1 MKPLIL
7 GLALA
12 VSLQAQTPTTPIPS
26 PAPLEAAP
34 AQALRTEAELNTL
47 LGPIALYPDA
57 LIGIIL
63 PASTAPANIVLAARA
78 VDQKATADSIA
89 AQPWDDSV
97 KALTHYPDLLRWLDQ
112 NLTWTQAVG
121 EAFKAQPADVMTTMQ
136 RLRQQARAAGT
147 LVDTPQQLVVA
158 EENTVRIVP
167 AQPDVIYVPVYD
179 PAVVYVTRTTYVGHR
194 YIHFHRPYPCGPWL
208 TYRPDWH
215 HHNVI
220 IIGHGHGYRYGG
232 HHHYAHYSSGHP
244 VRVWTPPSHVHSH
257 TRYTTPPPRR
267 PNAVEP
273 APSIT
278 RPRTPFRETPAPN
291 RPFAR
296 ESLRPDSQPKPAE
309 RLLPGSRNPS
319 PAQQRPGQSGLSAD
333 DRWPREGKPFKR

>member
-1 MKPLIL
+1 MKPLFL

-12 VSLQAQTPTTPIPS
+12 IPLQAQVPTTPVPA
-26 PAPLEAAP
+26 PAPLEVTAS
-34 AQALRTEAELNTL
+34 QALRTDAELNTL

-63 PASTAPANIVLAARA
+63 PASTVPANIVLAARA

-121 EAFKAQPADVMTTMQ
+121 EAFKSQPADVMNTMQ

-179 PAVVYVTRTTYVGHR
+179 PAVVYVSQTTYIGHR
-194 YIHFHRPYPCGPWL
+194 HIHFHRPYPCGPWL

-215 HHNVI
+215 HHHMV
-220 IIGHGHGYRYGG
+220 IIGHGHSYSYGG
-232 HHHYAHYSSGHP
+232 HRNYAHYSSGHP
-244 VRVWTPPSHVHSH
+244 IRVWTPPAYAHSRPRH
-257 TRYTTPPPRR
+257 IAPPHR
-267 PNAVEP
+267 PHAVEP
-273 APSIT
+273 SRNIT
-278 RPRTPFRETPAPN
+278 RPRTPFRDTPASNRPVVRETP
-291 RPFAR
+291 RQKQ
-296 ESLRPDSQPKPAE
+296 QPKPAE
-309 RLLPGSRNPS
+309 RILPSSRNTS
-319 PAQQRPGQSGLSAD
+319 PAQVRPDQSGLIAD
-333 DRWPREGKPFKR
+333 EKWPREGKPFKR